1 MCGRYAITLP
11 PQAMREFYEYF
22 EQPNFPARYNVAPTQ
37 PMALVQRDAAGG
49 RHFTLARWGLIP
61 VFVKDPKTFP
71 LLINAR
77 CEGIA
82 EKPSFRASMRYR
94 RCLVVSDAWY
104 EWRSIPSGRKRPI
117 RTPFLFR
124 RRDGKPLA
132 MAGLAQTWSDPQGG
146 EIETGCVVT
155 TPANGETC
163 AIHDRMPALLAE
175 ADVESWLDTRDV
187 GADDAA
193 RLLRPAADGSI
204 EFFAV
209 GPAVNNVA
217 NDGPDLFEPAHHE
230 EEMGRL
236 F

>member
-11 PQAMREFYEYF
+11 PQAMREFYQYF

-37 PMALVQRDAAGG
+37 PIALVEQDAAGV
-49 RHFTLARWGLIP
+49 RHFGLVRWGLIP
-61 VFVKDPKTFP
+61 IFVKDPKTFP
-71 LLINAR
+71 LLLNAR

-82 EKPSFRASMRYR
+82 EKASFRASMRYR
-94 RCLVVSDAWY
+94 RCLVVADAWY

-117 RTPFLFR
+117 KMPFLFR

-146 EIETGCVVT
+146 EIDTGCVVT

-163 AIHDRMPALLAE
+163 AIHERMPAILADNDI
-175 ADVESWLDTRDV
+175 AAWLDTRDV
-187 GADDAA
+187 RADDAA
-193 RLLRPAADGSI
+193 VLLRPAAEGLI

-209 GPAVNNVA
+209 NPAVNNVT
-217 NDGPDLFEPAHHE
+217 NDGPALFEQAQQE
-230 EEMGRL
+230 DAIGRL
-236 F
+236 L